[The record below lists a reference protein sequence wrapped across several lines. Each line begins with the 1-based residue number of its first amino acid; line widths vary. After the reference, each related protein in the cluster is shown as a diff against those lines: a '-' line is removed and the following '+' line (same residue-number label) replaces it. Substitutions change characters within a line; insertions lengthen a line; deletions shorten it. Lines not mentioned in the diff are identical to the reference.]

1 MTPQTTGL
9 LLSIAGVILLSP
21 DVLVIRWIE
30 LEHNQILFWRGLF
43 LTFGFGAVI
52 LVRHRLKCLRAVIN
66 AGWSGVASGCFF
78 AVNTYC
84 YTQSI
89 QQTSAAAA
97 MMIIST
103 APVFA
108 AIIAWLVLGERVN
121 RRTAVTIGCTLI
133 GISVIAVDS
142 GGDNSLTGNLF
153 ALGCAVFMAINFNWA
168 RLKAPRD
175 LTPGLAFGGIF
186 IAVIALLGDADP
198 TQPTRVQLGA
208 MAITAAITM
217 PIGFTLLQ
225 IAPRYISATDVSL
238 FLLLEAIIGAFWV
251 WLALNEAPSAMTL
264 MGSGVIFLSLAFYA
278 YGSRSGARLRRL
290 SPTKVTSG
298 RATKGGSRRRT

>member
-21 DVLVIRWIE
+21 DVLVIRWVE
-30 LEHNQILFWRGLF
+30 LEHDQVLFWRGLF
-43 LTFGFGAVI
+43 LTLGFSAVVLI
-52 LVRHRLKCLRAVIN
+52 RHRLKCLRAFVN
-66 AGWSGVASGCFF
+66 AGWSGVISGFFF
-78 AVNTYC
+78 AGNTYC
-84 YTQSI
+84 FTQSL

-108 AIIAWLVLGERVN
+108 AIIGWLVLGERVS
-121 RRTAVTIGCTLI
+121 RRTALTIACTLV
-133 GISVIAVDS
+133 GITVIAFDS
-142 GGDNSLTGNLF
+142 GGDNSVTGNLF

-186 IAVIALLGDADP
+186 IAAVALLGGAGQATP
-198 TQPTRVQLGA
+198 STVQLGA
-208 MAITAAITM
+208 MALTAAITM

-251 WLALNEAPSAMTL
+251 WLALNEAPSTMTL
-264 MGSGVIFLSLAFYA
+264 MGSAVIFTSLACYA
-278 YGSRSGARLRRL
+278 FGSRPLSRLKN
-290 SPTKVTSG
+290 PACKT
-298 RATKGGSRRRT
+298 AAD